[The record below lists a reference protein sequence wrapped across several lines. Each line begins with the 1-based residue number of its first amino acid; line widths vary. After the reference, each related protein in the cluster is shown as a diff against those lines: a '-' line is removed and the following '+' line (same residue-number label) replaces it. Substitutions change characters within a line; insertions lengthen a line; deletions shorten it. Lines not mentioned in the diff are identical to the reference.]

1 MDKQHF
7 PLEIGKY
14 YHIYNRGI
22 NGCNLFYEEKNYYYF
37 LEKYA
42 HYMSGVLDT
51 FAYCLMPN
59 HFHLLVRVKDFNTA
73 LNLTG
78 LEDLSGLTTNLKDLE
93 NPIGFKNLSGL
104 TTQNPLGL
112 DKSGLHHPDKFVSKK
127 FSDMFNSYTK
137 SFNKVQQRTGSLFE
151 TPFRRIA
158 VESDAYFTSL
168 LWYIHYNP
176 QKHGFV
182 ADFRDYPYTSFHS
195 ILSSQPSK
203 LAREEVLQWF
213 GSKDKFLEF
222 HGGRQNDLAIN
233 KLLIEFD

>member
-7 PLEIGKY
+7 PLETGKY

-22 NGCNLFYEEKNYYYF
+22 NGCNLFYEEKNYTYF

-59 HFHLLVRVKDFNTA
+59 HFHLLVRVKDSSSVQNPTGSI
-73 LNLTG
+73 LNPT
-78 LEDLSGLTTNLKDLE
+78 
-93 NPIGFKNLSGL
+93 GFKNLSGL
-104 TTQNPLGL
+104 A
-112 DKSGLHHPDKFVSKK
+112 SGLHHPNQFVSKK
-127 FSDMFNSYTK
+127 FSDVFNSYTK
-137 SFNKVQQRTGSLFE
+137 SINKARQRTGSLFE

-158 VESDAYFTSL
+158 VESDAYFTNL

-182 ADFRDYPYTSFHS
+182 ADFKDYPYTSYHS
-195 ILSSQPSK
+195 HLSLKPSK

-213 GSKDKFLEF
+213 GNSRQFLAF
-222 HGGRQNDLAIN
+222 HNGLQNELSIN
-233 KLLIEFD
+233 KLLLEFD

>member
-37 LEKYA
+37 LEKYS

-59 HFHLLVRVKDFNTA
+59 HFHLLVRVKD
-73 LNLTG
+73 
-78 LEDLSGLTTNLKDLE
+78 LE
-93 NPIGFKNLSGL
+93 NPTGFKNLSGF
-104 TTQNPLGL
+104 TTKNPLGL

-137 SFNKVQQRTGSLFE
+137 SINKAQQRTGSLFE

-158 VESDAYFTSL
+158 VDSDAYFTSL

-195 ILSSQPSK
+195 LLSSQPSK

-213 GSKDKFLEF
+213 GSKDKFLAF
-222 HGGRQNDLAIN
+222 HGGRQNESAIN

>member
-1 MDKQHF
+1 MGKQHF
-7 PLEIGKY
+7 PLETGKY

-42 HYMSGVLDT
+42 HYMGNVLDT

-59 HFHLLVRVKDFNTA
+59 HFHLLVRVKDFNSI
-73 LNLTG
+73 LHLTG
-78 LEDLSGLTTNLKDLE
+78 LEDLSGVKM
-93 NPIGFKNLSGL
+93 
-104 TTQNPLGL
+104 
-112 DKSGLHHPDKFVSKK
+112 GLHHPEKFVSKK
-127 FSDMFNSYTK
+127 FSDLFNSYTK
-137 SFNKVQQRTGSLFE
+137 SINKAEQRTGALFE

-158 VESDAYFTSL
+158 VESDAYFTNL

-182 ADFRDYPYTSFHS
+182 TNFRDYPYTSYHS
-195 ILSSQPSK
+195 HISTQPSK

-213 GSKDKFLEF
+213 GSRDKFLDF
-222 HGGRQNDLAIN
+222 YSGMQNESAIN
-233 KLLIEFD
+233 KLIIEFD

>member
-1 MDKQHF
+1 MDKQHL
-7 PLEIGKY
+7 PLETGKY

-22 NGCNLFYEEKNYYYF
+22 NGCNLFYEEKNYHYF

-78 LEDLSGLTTNLKDLE
+78 LEDRSGLTTNLKDVE
-93 NPIGFKNLSGL
+93 NPTGFKNLS
-104 TTQNPLGL
+104 GL

-137 SFNKVQQRTGSLFE
+137 SINKAQQRTGSLFE

-182 ADFRDYPYTSFHS
+182 ADFRDYAYTSFHS
-195 ILSSQPSK
+195 HVSSKQSK

-213 GSKDKFLEF
+213 GSRDRFVEF
-222 HGGRQNDLAIN
+222 HSGMQSELAIN

>member
-7 PLEIGKY
+7 PLETGKY

-22 NGCNLFYEEKNYYYF
+22 NGCNLFYEEKNYTYF

-59 HFHLLVRVKDFNTA
+59 HFHLLVRVKDFSSMLYPTGA
-73 LNLTG
+73 MLNPTG
-78 LEDLSGLTTNLKDLE
+78 AML
-93 NPIGFKNLSGL
+93 NPTGFKNLSGL
-104 TTQNPLGL
+104 A
-112 DKSGLHHPDKFVSKK
+112 SGLHHPNQFVSKK

-137 SFNKVQQRTGSLFE
+137 SINKARKRTGSLFE

-158 VESDAYFTSL
+158 VESDAYFTNL

-182 ADFRDYPYTSFHS
+182 ADFRDHPYTSYHS
-195 ILSSQPSK
+195 HISLKPSK

-213 GSKDKFLEF
+213 GNIDRFLGFHNGKQSELSINEF
-222 HGGRQNDLAIN
+222 
-233 KLLIEFD
+233 LIEFD